1 MRLAT
6 LVMRGPSQAGAL
18 QVTVQLEVG
27 RGNPMRAV
35 RQLQGV
41 RRRGSKRSKRSKRRR
56 GSKRKVPTIGQ
67 QIL

>member
-41 RRRGSKRSKRSKRRR
+41 RRRGSKRSKRRR